1 MVGRPTK
8 YCDEIV
14 QKARDYITNYKDHE
28 HAMPSIVGMAIVL
41 NISKSTLYDWA
52 DQEGNAF
59 SDILD
64 ECMDNQEL
72 TLFNNAL
79 TNQFNASIAKL
90 ALGKHGY
97 HDKADNTIAGPG
109 GTPVQ
114 IAEVQRTIVDP
125 KHTDS

>member
-1 MVGRPTK
+1 MSGGRPTK

-14 QKARDYITNYKDHE
+14 KQARDYITNYESHD

-41 NISKSTLYDWA
+41 KVSKSTLYDWA

-79 TNQFNASIAKL
+79 TNKFNPTIAKL

-97 HDKADNTIAGPG
+97 HDKADNTLAGPG

-114 IAEVQRTIVDP
+114 IQEVRRTIVD
-125 KHTDS
+125 S